1 MAVSK
6 THKDKITIEIDTTE
20 MTPAQVRLIKSLN
33 HMLVHVIR
41 AEEEGE
47 FFDGSA
53 EFMRMCAAIIKQAK
67 FPDTWASDSIPY
79 ADQALEYSMD
89 IVQEFMSNSNVVT
102 YDN

>member
-6 THKDKITIEIDTTE
+6 TYKDKVTIEIDTTE

-53 EFMRMCAAIIKQAK
+53 EFMRMCAAIIKQSK
-67 FPDTWASDSIPY
+67 FPDTWESDSIPY
-79 ADQALEYSMD
+79 AEQALEYSMD
-89 IVQEFMSNSNVVT
+89 IVQEFMSNANVVT

>member
-6 THKDKITIEIDTTE
+6 TYKDKVTIEIDTSE

-53 EFMRMCAAIIKQAK
+53 EFMRMCASIIKQAK
-67 FPDTWASDSIPY
+67 FPDTWESDKIPY
-79 ADQALEYSMD
+79 AEQALEYSMD
-89 IVQEFMSNSNVVT
+89 IVQEFISNANVVT